1 MTTRQQAINDILGSL
16 SADQMAVEIIKLR
29 AAAEIWRRRALSPLC
44 GGIDDP
50 RHQMFDVLAMHPGT
64 RELII
69 YTVEAA
75 NKIQAF
81 DKAAVEA
88 GDLVNEVDFVSCVPA
103 GLLYC
108 PSDKPVVAAYFIC

>member
-50 RHQMFDVLAMHPGT
+50 RHQMFDVLAAHTGT

-75 NKIQAF
+75 NKVQAF
-81 DKAAVEA
+81 DKAAIEA
-88 GDLVNEVDFVSCVPA
+88 GAMAREVEFIACVPA

-108 PSDKPVVAAYFIC
+108 PSGKPVIGVYFLN